1 MIINIL
7 FVTYKIS
14 ILKFVINKPN
24 IFIIGNIIMKTKTSR
39 DDLTSKSKETKKLIS
54 ERNICNRVFEVYR
67 KNDDSSLDKLDNR
80 FNAERELSGYYM
92 YSITKKDS

>member
-1 MIINIL
+1 
-7 FVTYKIS
+7 
-14 ILKFVINKPN
+14 
-24 IFIIGNIIMKTKTSR
+24 MKTKTSR

-54 ERNICNRVFEVYR
+54 ERNICSRVFEVYR

-92 YSITKKDS
+92 YSITKKDSQK